1 MPLVQKTH
9 GRNQADGLTRR
20 AQPGD
25 FLAYAN
31 FRWANLHLAPRCSLP
46 AFTPPHEAPQ
56 ERFAAT
62 KWPMGVVFWC
72 EKYREVGFCNW
83 EVGTTSLFAPS

>member
-1 MPLVQKTH
+1 
-9 GRNQADGLTRR
+9 LTRR

-62 KWPMGVVFWC
+62 KWPMGVVF
-72 EKYREVGFCNW
+72 
-83 EVGTTSLFAPS
+83 